1 MSYQEFQKR
10 IKKILEEKFAGSAA
24 VIISPVLKNNGIE
37 RIGLSIQRNESNVCP
52 VIYLEYYYESYQSGR
67 EFDEIVK
74 EIEAVYQKNCLQAWW
89 ICHFLKI
96 GVWHKGK
103 SR

>member
-24 VIISPVLKNNGIE
+24 VIISLVLKNNGIE

-52 VIYLEYYYESYQSGR
+52 VIYLEYYYESCYQ
-67 EFDEIVK
+67 EFAENN
-74 EIEAVYQKNCLQAWW
+74 AG
-89 ICHFLKI
+89 
-96 GVWHKGK
+96 GVLY
-103 SR
+103 RNT